1 MSVGRF
7 DVAPLGNTQYQQ
19 VVARS
24 LFSAGDC
31 ERIVAQLDPGDWTAA
46 GITAEGSTAA
56 AYDNKVR
63 SATLQKLPCD
73 DSWPFRELVD
83 AIAGVNSEVYRF
95 ELSGVY
101 DSDGPS
107 VARYRAE
114 ETDHFRPHQDAGG
127 AHCRRK
133 LTYVVQLSDGDSYVG
148 GDLLIKDGGIV
159 GPRAQGTLIIFPSS
173 LFHVV
178 SPVIQG
184 VRHALVG
191 WIHGPTMA

>member
-1 MSVGRF
+1 VSLGRF

-19 VVARS
+19 VVSRQV
-24 LFSAGDC
+24 FSPRDCDQVVAGL
-31 ERIVAQLDPGDWTAA
+31 AGADWTAA
-46 GITAEGSTAA
+46 GITAEGSTSA

-63 SATLQKLPCD
+63 SAMLQKLPCD
-73 DSWPFRELVD
+73 DSWPFAELVE
-83 AIAGVNSEVYRF
+83 AVGAVNSEVYRF

-101 DSDGPS
+101 DSDAPS

-114 ETDHFRPHQDAGG
+114 ESDHFRPHQDAGG

-133 LTYVVQLSDGDSYVG
+133 LTYVVQLSDGDAYTG

-159 GPRAQGTLIIFPSS
+159 APREQGTLIVFPST

-191 WIHGPTMA
+191 WIHGPTIA